1 MTAGVEGGAAA
12 APRPLV
18 LGSSSKYRA
27 ELLARLGVPFA
38 QESPDVDERAFDG
51 LFERLEPG
59 EFALTLARA
68 KADALARGGGR
79 RWLLCADQVGVLEVD
94 GERRLLSKPGT
105 AERCV
110 EQLMALS
117 GRTHALVN
125 GIVLVDEATGARHER
140 VDVQEI
146 TMRPFARE
154 EAERYVRDFRPLDSA
169 GGYRIEDAGIALFER
184 IRSDD
189 HTGIIGLP
197 LLAVAGMLREVGVL

>member
-1 MTAGVEGGAAA
+1 MSAAVG
-12 APRPLV
+12 RQLV

-27 ELLARLGVPFA
+27 ELLRRLGAPFV
-38 QESPDVDERAFDG
+38 QESPRVDERAFDG

-68 KADALARGGGR
+68 KADALARDGGD

-94 GERRLLSKPGT
+94 GGAELLSKPGDE
-105 AERCV
+105 ARCV
-110 EQLMALS
+110 DQLMRLS

-125 GIVLVDEATGARHER
+125 GIVLLDEATGERHER
-140 VDVQEI
+140 VDRQEL
-146 TMRPFARE
+146 TMRAFGRD
-154 EAERYVRDFRPLDSA
+154 EAARYVRDFRPLDSA
-169 GGYRIEDAGIALFER
+169 GGYRIEDAGIGLFER

-197 LLAVAGMLREVGVL
+197 LLAVAGMLREVGLL